1 MTCLVS
7 SCWLLAAHRYLFINP
22 LLEVKSCNKME
33 IQWQD
38 IANGKTP
45 FKHSKLFKSYFI
57 YQRTRAGQQLAKCET
72 AKVID
77 AVVFLQADVL

>member
-1 MTCLVS
+1 MEKLRLNTQNCL
-7 SCWLLAAHRYLFINP
+7 
-22 LLEVKSCNKME
+22 
-33 IQWQD
+33 
-38 IANGKTP
+38 T
-45 FKHSKLFKSYFI
+45 SYFI